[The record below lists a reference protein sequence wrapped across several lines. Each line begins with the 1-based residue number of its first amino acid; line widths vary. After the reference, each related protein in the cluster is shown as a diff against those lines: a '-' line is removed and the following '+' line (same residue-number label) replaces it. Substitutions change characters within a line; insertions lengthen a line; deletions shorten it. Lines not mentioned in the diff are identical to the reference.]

1 MSQENV
7 ELVRRGYEAFNRRDL
22 KELAELSHEDL
33 EFTSVIAA
41 VDAGGA
47 SYRGSQTW
55 TSYFAAMDQ
64 TWEEWRA
71 DDFQTFDAGGDR
83 VAATFRITGTGKHSG
98 APVERKIGLVYRI
111 RDGQLWRM
119 RSYLDPAEALEA
131 AGVSE

>member
-7 ELVRRGYEAFNRRDL
+7 EVVRRGYEAFNRRDL
-22 KELAELSHEDL
+22 RALAELSHEDL
-33 EFTSVIAA
+33 EFTSVMAA

-47 SYRGSQTW
+47 AYRGSQTW

-71 DDFQTFDAGGDR
+71 EDFEAFDAGGDR
-83 VAATFRITGTGKHSG
+83 VAAVFRLTGRGKHSG

-119 RSYLDPAEALEA
+119 RSYLDPTEALEA
-131 AGVSE
+131 AGLRE